1 MYIFEKVLRLFADR
15 SLLLLALLLIWRHH
29 INTLLLFPGFNS
41 NNRRDY
47 NFTLVI
53 IVPLVVSPQSLGNV
67 LLLII
72 VVIACLLEGSVAFG
86 VKVILLLRE
95 PMGRNL
101 DGHAVELGLELGY
114 GIGLGLELGHGLSLG
129 LLVDTFLWGVGHLW
143 QNHV

>member
-1 MYIFEKVLRLFADR
+1 MHIFEKVLRLFADR

-101 DGHAVELGLELGY
+101 DGHAVELGQ
-114 GIGLGLELGHGLSLG
+114 ELGHGLGLG
-129 LLVDTFLWGVGHLW
+129 LLVDTFLLGVGHLW